1 MEWIIVLVLI
11 CCIIAAVEEA
21 AVEEQKRG
29 QRGEEKVYDTLEK
42 LDGHKAMIRN
52 CYLPTQRGDT
62 TEVDLVLIHES
73 GIYVIESKNYSG
85 WIFGSDSRREWTQT
99 FPKGNGE
106 TTKYKFY
113 NPILQNGTHIKEIQR
128 ILGEKRNNIYSYVV
142 FGDDCELMNVQW
154 NENECH
160 VLKRRELLQN
170 VKQNAVAHGRVLSN
184 EAIDSYCQKL
194 FSYTQVSKEQKQEH
208 IHNIEEKYKPIS
220 RNAVNTDA
228 LICLGV
234 AENWYYG
241 RRETPQKLLENFT
254 AAPIIPSADLL
265 VILCDISRCNETQKA
280 ASQLTTVMPLLFV

>member
-1 MEWIIVLVLI
+1 MEWIIGLVLTCFI

-42 LDGHKAMIRN
+42 LDGHKAVIRN

-85 WIFGSDSRREWTQT
+85 WIFGSENRREWTQT

-160 VLKRRELLQN
+160 VLKGRELLQN

-228 LICLGV
+228 LICPWCGGKLV
-234 AENWYYG
+234 LRTPRDPAKASRKFYG
-241 RRETPQKLLENFT
+241 CSNYPKCRFT
-254 AAPIIPSADLL
+254 RNI
-265 VILCDISRCNETQKA
+265 
-280 ASQLTTVMPLLFV
+280 M

>member
-1 MEWIIVLVLI
+1 MEWIIGLVLI
-11 CCIIAAVEEA
+11 CFICCIIA

-42 LDGHKAMIRN
+42 LDGHKAVIRN

-113 NPILQNGTHIKEIQR
+113 NPILQNGTHIKALQR

-228 LICLGV
+228 LICPWCGGKLV
-234 AENWYYG
+234 LRTPRDPAKASRKFYG
-241 RRETPQKLLENFT
+241 CSNYPKCRFT
-254 AAPIIPSADLL
+254 RNI
-265 VILCDISRCNETQKA
+265 
-280 ASQLTTVMPLLFV
+280 M